1 MGYLLAAC
9 GPPVMGKI
17 HDLTGGW
24 GTSLVA
30 VAVISLAMAIAGGLA
45 ARDGE
50 ITPQRD

>member
-1 MGYLLAAC
+1 
-9 GPPVMGKI
+9 
-17 HDLTGGW
+17 
-24 GTSLVA
+24 